1 MHYIVT
7 GRVSGD
13 DEDSLYLYECANAQE
28 AMDKMTEDLRQR
40 LRDDHEEDAD
50 EADIYINWVVECD
63 TKPRICNVW

>member
-7 GRVSGD
+7 GRVCGD
-13 DEDSLYLYECANAQE
+13 DEDSVYFYECANAQE

-40 LRDDHEEDAD
+40 LRDDEDEDA
-50 EADIYINWVVECD
+50 EETDIYINSVVECD